1 MQSAR
6 TEPLSGVAR
15 DVAELIRALTAAPA
29 SQRPTAVDAVAR
41 LRWIH
46 DTPRRR
52 LRRAAIAALLLAA
65 TAGTAKYTID
75 LRRERTAAVLA
86 REDADRRRAQ
96 AEDLIGFM
104 VGDLRDKLAKAGRL
118 ELLQDV
124 GAKAMAYFASV
135 PTESLTGEEL
145 SRRVQT
151 VYQIGAVRQARGDLK
166 GAIESFR
173 ESLALAEGLS
183 ARDPSSA
190 DWQLRL
196 AYAHFYLADALRF
209 EGELDEA
216 LQHLEAYRTIA
227 QRLVVRDPSNAAW
240 QLELSYAE
248 GGVAFIEESK
258 GDFGAARSSLE
269 HALAIKEQLARASP
283 GNPERQQD
291 LGVAHNRLGVV
302 LDRMGEGDLALQ
314 HYLADLQI
322 REALVARDP
331 KDQSI
336 KESLWVAI
344 SYVSRAY
351 EDRGELQRALSYA
364 RRGFD
369 VTSALAA
376 VDPTNADW
384 QGDVGLAENR
394 LAGILRWTGA
404 GSEAEGRYRNAEKI
418 FSGLVQKSPAS
429 SFLRR
434 SLAFAA
440 LGTGWVALDRGEPA
454 AAASQA
460 RAAAAAFAPV
470 AGRGDD
476 SEGAMLAAEIHL
488 LRASAAARA
497 SDRPTASSELDAA
510 LSTSSTAIA
519 DRRTL
524 AVRART
530 LLAMGR
536 VDEARPIVHH
546 LLATGYRHP
555 ALVTL
560 WRAHG
565 GAIPQ

>member
-1 MQSAR
+1 M
-6 TEPLSGVAR
+6 
-15 DVAELIRALTAAPA
+15 
-29 SQRPTAVDAVAR
+29 
-41 LRWIH
+41 
-46 DTPRRR
+46 
-52 LRRAAIAALLLAA
+52 
-65 TAGTAKYTID
+65 
-75 LRRERTAAVLA
+75 
-86 REDADRRRAQ
+86 
-96 AEDLIGFM
+96 
-104 VGDLRDKLAKAGRL
+104 
-118 ELLQDV
+118 
-124 GAKAMAYFASV
+124 
-135 PTESLTGEEL
+135 
-145 SRRVQT
+145 RV
-151 VYQIGAVRQARGDLK
+151 
-166 GAIESFR
+166 
-173 ESLALAEGLS
+173 
-183 ARDPSSA
+183 
-190 DWQLRL
+190 
-196 AYAHFYLADALRF
+196 
-209 EGELDEA
+209 
-216 LQHLEAYRTIA
+216 
-227 QRLVVRDPSNAAW
+227 
-240 QLELSYAE
+240 
-248 GGVAFIEESK
+248 
-258 GDFGAARSSLE
+258 
-269 HALAIKEQLARASP
+269 
-283 GNPERQQD
+283 
-291 LGVAHNRLGVV
+291 
-302 LDRMGEGDLALQ
+302 
-314 HYLADLQI
+314 
-322 REALVARDP
+322 
-331 KDQSI
+331 
-336 KESLWVAI
+336 
-344 SYVSRAY
+344 
-351 EDRGELQRALSYA
+351 
-364 RRGFD
+364 GFD

-476 SEGAMLAAEIHL
+476 AEGAMLAAEIHL
-488 LRASAAARA
+488 LRASAADRA
-497 SDRPTASSELDAA
+497 SDRATASSELDAA